1 MNAQIAEAP
10 TALMIRGVRG
20 QLVQEL
26 TTHLTASEEV
36 APFIGMKGAHGVAT
50 ISFEEAGT
58 MVCIDATI
66 EGFDPAVAHLVR
78 RGSGGSGGSGGSNKK
93 GTKIFNFSTK
103 RLSPGRFN
111 GCGSLSQLAS
121 DGNLASVA
129 TVASILHD
137 PSAFCFHFHEAKGD
151 NDNNH
156 GIRGQLDDVLV

>member
-1 MNAQIAEAP
+1 VNAQIAEAP
-10 TALMIRGVRG
+10 SALMIRGVRG

-78 RGSGGSGGSGGSNKK
+78 RASGGSKKK

-103 RLSPGRFN
+103 RLAPGRFN
-111 GCGSLSQLAS
+111 GCGSLSQLAL
-121 DGNLASVA
+121 DGNFASVD

-137 PSAFCFHFHEAKGD
+137 PTAFCFHFHQAKGD
-151 NDNNH
+151 SDNNH
-156 GIRGQLDDVLV
+156 GIRGQLDDVIV